1 MPEEIVDIKTRVIT
15 TKNLLYKD
23 YYALSGTR
31 GKVSL
36 QHNQKIKAMLS
47 KKGGKDE
54 PTFEIVEKPMEEKR
68 LIHVKILKNG
78 SLVYYAKGYNEVIIS
93 NIEIDSTKD

>member
-1 MPEEIVDIKTRVIT
+1 MFCNSPTNASFVFKIVEGEEGAPVATDK
-15 TKNLLYKD
+15 
-23 YYALSGTR
+23 
-31 GKVSL
+31 
-36 QHNQKIKAMLS
+36 KAS

-54 PTFEIVEKPMEEKR
+54 PTFEIVEKSMEEKR